1 MMSLE
6 AESVNLAPER
16 EVLSRS
22 RDTTPREREEYN
34 LSPERGDPLAE
45 VFTFY

>member
-6 AESVNLAPER
+6 AESVDLAPER
-16 EVLSRS
+16 EVLSRL
-22 RDTTPREREEYN
+22 RETTPREREEYN
-34 LSPERGDPLAE
+34 LSPGRGGPFAE